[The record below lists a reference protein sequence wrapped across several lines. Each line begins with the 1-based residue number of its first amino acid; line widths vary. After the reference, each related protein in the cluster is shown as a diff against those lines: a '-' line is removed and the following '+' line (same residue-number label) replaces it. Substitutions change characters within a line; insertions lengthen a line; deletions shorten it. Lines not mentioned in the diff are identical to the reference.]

1 MDNRGVILL
10 NKDFSMEWLP
20 IFKECGINKVG
31 LHSLYRYGGMDGH
44 LNWLLREETQRAIV
58 VFEENGI
65 TVEHELHAVD
75 WLLPRSMFKIHPEWF
90 RMNEHGERTGDWNF
104 CAGSREALEFIET
117 SAYQL
122 AVLLRQ
128 KSHNY
133 YIWSDD
139 CPNSVCC
146 CAHCRNLSGADQ
158 NMIAMKHILKGLK
171 RYDGQA
177 KLSFL
182 SYQDSL
188 AVPTVAPDKDM
199 FLEFAPIGRNHFA
212 PISGDDEKNVK
223 NRKILENLLKIFPA
237 DTAQVLEYFLDVS
250 LFCQWKR
257 ENAGPLQL
265 DEARLRA
272 DIAYYRSLGI
282 KSVTTFSGFMD
293 RDWLARY
300 GTKDIELYGKV
311 LKEF

>member
-1 MDNRGVILL
+1 MS
-10 NKDFSMEWLP
+10 KTP
-20 IFKECGINKVG
+20 EC
-31 LHSLYRYGGMDGH
+31 
-44 LNWLLREETQRAIV
+44 Q
-58 VFEENGI
+58 
-65 TVEHELHAVD
+65 
-75 WLLPRSMFKIHPEWF
+75 
-90 RMNEHGERTGDWNF
+90 
-104 CAGSREALEFIET
+104 CGS
-117 SAYQL
+117 
-122 AVLLRQ
+122 
-128 KSHNY
+128 
-133 YIWSDD
+133 
-139 CPNSVCC
+139 
-146 CAHCRNLSGADQ
+146 
-158 NMIAMKHILKGLK
+158 
-171 RYDGQA
+171 
-177 KLSFL
+177 
-182 SYQDSL
+182 
-188 AVPTVAPDKDM
+188 
-199 FLEFAPIGRNHFA
+199 
-212 PISGDDEKNVK
+212 DEKNVK